1 MPGEYEQ
8 GFLEALLVAER
19 LAEKSENLED
29 FLKKLRYF
37 IELAKDKRFERI
49 SYELGALL
57 PE

>member
-37 IELAKDKRFERI
+37 IELAKDEEFEHI
-49 SYELGALL
+49 
-57 PE
+57 